1 MLGLSPVQPSRL
13 RAMFRMAS
21 PAKKNAA
28 KSDASGKN
36 LDIRTP
42 PPTKIDPIRMAVNSW
57 GNCITAPRS
66 SLSSLACMT
75 LVEEMVAHPGF
86 CFGIGPSR
94 PVGPFIEHY
103 ALPTVHW
110 LGCSLGSSISC
121 PLRYGGSTRTQHCR
135 SLNPPGH
142 ASWHPVRTLRGALR
156 DPGDR
161 SVRDRRHRLSAL
173 PPLHGER
180 RRSIE
185 AEECDLDP
193 CPAQPPPAIN
203 VR

>member
-1 MLGLSPVQPSRL
+1 MLALRAVQHSRL

-28 KSDASGKN
+28 KRDASGKN
-36 LDIRTP
+36 LDVTTP

-57 GNCITAPRS
+57 GNCIDDS
-66 SLSSLACMT
+66 MLSLSSFVCVT
-75 LVEEMVAHPGF
+75 LVEEMVAHAGF
-86 CFGIGPSR
+86 CFGMGPSR
-94 PVGPFIEHY
+94 PVGPFIEHH

-110 LGCSLGSSISC
+110 PGCSLGSSISC
-121 PLRYGGSTRTQHCR
+121 PLRHGGSTRTQHSR

-156 DPGDR
+156 DPLDR
-161 SVRDRRHRLSAL
+161 SVRDRRHRPCAL

-180 RRSIE
+180 RR
-185 AEECDLDP
+185 
-193 CPAQPPPAIN
+193 
-203 VR
+203 